1 MLIKSDLFKRFTKNF
16 TWLFVFNLL
25 GYVFSILTFPLLIS
39 KYGLNEVGYIFTLQ
53 AIVLGLSAMANYSL
67 PFYIPTLSK
76 RISESDSEFI
86 YHWSLS
92 LFIRFFFSAIGAV
105 MSIVIVVVW
114 FPEQVLFWL
123 LSLTLMLPKVIS
135 PNLFYNAVENN
146 KPIFQIGFYS
156 KLLFLILLFL
166 SNHSLLVLPFLAIS
180 ELVVTLFFIKISQK
194 KLFLKTQ
201 QIPISE
207 LIWFVK
213 KTFTLFLINFFSM
226 IKPQALMPFINVVLG
241 SQYVTMYAI
250 ADKIVNVIRS
260 ISGNVYTS
268 FFAIYTKNLDR
279 IKILSVKHN
288 LMLTLITTLFAFLV
302 WNTSDYLVY
311 FINDFVYNEASSKT
325 LKILSLSIPVTFLII
340 PIFSYLLQHKKW
352 NALLLF
358 ALLQLLMQIVVLVTI
373 KKMSISTIAFSV
385 VVSEY
390 FLYLLYLRYIQ
401 ILKKEIIF
409 FSK

>member
-53 AIVLGLSAMANYSL
+53 AIVFGLSAIANYSL

-76 RISESDSEFI
+76 QICESNSQFI

-92 LFIRFFFSAIGAV
+92 LYIRFFFS
-105 MSIVIVVVW
+105 VIVALLSVVIIAVW
-114 FPEQVLFWL
+114 FFEHIIFWL
-123 LSLTLMLPKVIS
+123 LSLSLLLPKVIS
-135 PNLFYNAVENN
+135 PNLFYNALENN

-156 KLLFLILLFL
+156 KLLFLILLFF
-166 SNHSLLVLPFLAIS
+166 SDRSLLVLPFLALS
-180 ELVVTLFFIKISQK
+180 ELGITLLFIKVSQK
-194 KLFLKTQ
+194 ELFLRTQ
-201 QIPISE
+201 QIPVSE
-207 LIWFVK
+207 LIKFVK
-213 KTFTLFLINFFSM
+213 KTFNLFLINFFSM

-241 SQYVTMYAI
+241 SQYVALYAI

-268 FFAIYTKNLDR
+268 FFAIYTKNSDR
-279 IKILSVKHN
+279 IKILSIKHN
-288 LMLTLITTLFAFLV
+288 LMLTLITTLFAFIV
-302 WNTSDYLVY
+302 WHISDYLVY

-325 LKILSLSIPVTFLII
+325 LKILSLSIPGTFLII
-340 PIFSYLLQHKKW
+340 PIFSYLLQNKKW

-358 ALLQLLMQIVVLVTI
+358 ALLQFLMQIIVLLTI
-373 KKMSISTIAFSV
+373 KKMSISTIAISV

-390 FLYLLYLRYIQ
+390 FLYLLYLGYIQ
-401 ILKKEIIF
+401 VVKKKIIF
-409 FSK
+409 S